1 MDQKSPLGQRLEIVM
16 DDETAQGSYVN
27 LAMVNHTGDEFTLDF
42 IYVPPN
48 SPKAKLRARL
58 ISSPPHTKR
67 LLMAL
72 QENMRRYEER
82 FGVIDV
88 GKSLEP
94 TDPSKE
100 AGHA

>member
-1 MDQKSPLGQRLEIVM
+1 MEKKAQDAHRLEIVA
-16 DDETAQGSYVN
+16 DDEAAQGSYIN
-27 LAMVNHTGDEFTLDF
+27 LVIVNHTGDEFTLDF

-48 SPKAKLRARL
+48 SPKAKLRSRI
-58 ISSPPHTKR
+58 ISSPSHTKR

-82 FGVIDV
+82 FGTVEV
-88 GKSLEP
+88 VHGGEP
-94 TDPSKE
+94 GHTSG